1 MVIKT
6 VFFNEIEIVKNMK
19 LIYLAATVLFLT
31 LLSCQSNSKKLLER
45 EDYSISY
52 KQDYEIEESGING
65 VDFYIALSHDKDHN
79 FTNNINLL
87 VQDLSETGLD
97 LKKFVDLTESQI
109 KSSGQLI
116 TSERKNRNGAE
127 YQSIVFEANFGK
139 GDLKFLQYDFVQDNK
154 AYVLTY
160 TATLS
165 TFDQDLSKAQEV
177 MDSFLL
183 R

>member
-1 MVIKT
+1 
-6 VFFNEIEIVKNMK
+6 MK
-19 LIYLAATVLFLT
+19 FIYLAATVLFLP
-31 LLSCQSNSKKLLER
+31 LLSCQSNSKTLLER

-52 KQDYEIEESGING
+52 EKDYEMSESGKNG
-65 VDFYIALSHDKDHN
+65 IDFYIGLSLDKNQN

-154 AYVLTY
+154 AYILTY
-160 TATLS
+160 TATVG
-165 TFDQDLSKAQEV
+165 TFEEDLSKAQEV